1 VEVVEVQEMLQQIKE
16 EQVELVEAVLENL
29 MLQEM
34 ELQEQLTQV
43 AAEVEPE
50 VKILV
55 EQAELVDQE

>member
-1 VEVVEVQEMLQQIKE
+1 VEAEAQETHHHI
-16 EQVELVEAVLENL
+16 QVEQLPMVEAQENL

>member
-1 VEVVEVQEMLQQIKE
+1 MEAEAQETNNHIQVEQLPMVEVQANLIR
-16 EQVELVEAVLENL
+16 LV
-29 MLQEM
+29 M